1 MRGAATVI
9 AHQQAQ
15 ARALMLQAHPHLA
28 GVGMPGDVG
37 QGFLQQAVQMGL
49 VWRRQRW

>member
-15 ARALMLQAHPHLA
+15 VCAMILQANMNLA